1 MTDRAPGSVSLPG
14 ADRLVGTLL
23 QDSPKAA

>member
-1 MTDRAPGSVSLPG
+1 MNDRAPGSASLPD